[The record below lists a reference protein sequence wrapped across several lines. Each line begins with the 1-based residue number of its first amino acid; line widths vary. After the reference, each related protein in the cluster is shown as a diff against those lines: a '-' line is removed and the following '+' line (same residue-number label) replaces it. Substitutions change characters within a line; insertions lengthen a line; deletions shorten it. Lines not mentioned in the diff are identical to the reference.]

1 MPAHP
6 LSRRDLLLALA
17 QFAPAAV
24 VLGCGGASEGA
35 VVTAPSNAED
45 AGLAA
50 ADAGSTSAVDAGD
63 AGREANVI
71 VIGAGIAGLRAAE
84 VLAKAGKKV
93 IVLEG
98 RTRIGGRIV
107 TDRSWGVPL
116 DLGASWIHG
125 VTNNPIA
132 ARAAS
137 EGLRTI
143 VADYSE
149 ALFDANGT
157 RRPDSDVARIE
168 RTVRDLATRGTASS
182 PDTDEPLRT
191 ALDRAIASSNFT
203 ATQRLEVEMG
213 ITSVFEHEYAA
224 DASELSANHF
234 DDGANESGG
243 DAVFPGGYDAIVN
256 AVARGTDVRLGCIV
270 TAIDTSV
277 SPAVVLTNLG
287 TFQGES
293 VLVTVPLGV
302 LKAKTIAFTP
312 SLSPAKRDA
321 IARLGMGTLSKT
333 YVQFASSFWP
343 AASEL
348 VDRIPPASERGQ
360 WVESLNVA
368 AIVDTPALLM
378 FNAGAF
384 ARAQEAMSDS
394 QAIASASA
402 ALRALFGASFQAPL
416 RTLRSNWSGDAFA
429 CGSYSFLAVG
439 STLADRDTLA
449 ARQGSLFFAGEACSR
464 DHAATVHGA
473 FTSGERAAN
482 SIVTG

>member
-35 VVTAPSNAED
+35 VATAPSNVAD

-50 ADAGSTSAVDAGD
+50 ADAGSTSAGD

-168 RTVRDLATRGTASS
+168 RTVQDLATRGTASS

-360 WVESLNVA
+360 WVESLNVG

-402 ALRALFGASFQAPL
+402 SFQAPL

-429 CGSYSFLAVG
+429 RGSYSFLAVG

-482 SIVTG
+482 AIVTG